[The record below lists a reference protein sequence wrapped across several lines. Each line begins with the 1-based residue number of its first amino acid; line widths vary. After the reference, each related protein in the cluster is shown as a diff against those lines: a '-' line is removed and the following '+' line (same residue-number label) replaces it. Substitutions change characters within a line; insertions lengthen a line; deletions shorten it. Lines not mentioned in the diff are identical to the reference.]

1 LPFFAPMSKTG
12 VMVTENR
19 PMIEPHDAE
28 QAAARSDF
36 SIRGFASRFDIST
49 SQARRL
55 VKLYGK
61 HTGVLVR
68 EAWKLKK

>member
-1 LPFFAPMSKTG
+1 MLFSAPVEKTG
-12 VMVTENR
+12 AMVTENGTR
-19 PMIEPHDAE
+19 IEPHDTE
-28 QAAARSDF
+28 RAAARSDF
-36 SIRGFASRFDIST
+36 SIRDLASRFDISN

-61 HTGVLVR
+61 HSGNLVR